1 MSNLRIIFT
10 MCLATVAAC
19 LLVFL
24 IAGPRGRVTRRPPI
38 ELFPDMNRQPKLRPQ
53 NVSEFFADGRTSR
66 RPVPG
71 AIALDDHYQDSPEN
85 TGKVTGTTNFVETLP
100 VPVTAALLERGH
112 QRFNIN
118 CSPCHGQQADG
129 NGVIKKLNVGLST
142 IANLQDKRILEMAD
156 GEIFNTITYGK
167 NTMMPYGINVPIE
180 DRWAIIA
187 YLRAL
192 QLSRLGT
199 VDDVPE
205 QYRAAFRK

>member
-1 MSNLRIIFT
+1 MRNLRLIFY
-10 MCLATVAAC
+10 MCLTMAALC

-24 IAGPRGRVTRRPPI
+24 IAGPRGRLSRRPPL
-38 ELFPDMNRQPKLRPQ
+38 EFFPDMNRQPKLRPQ
-53 NVSEFFADGRTSR
+53 NVSDFFADGRTSR
-66 RPVPG
+66 LPVPG
-71 AIALDDHYQDSPEN
+71 TIAQEDRYQDTPEN
-85 TGKVTGTTNFVETLP
+85 TGKVPGTTNFVETIP
-100 VPVTAALLERGH
+100 VPVTAKLMERGH

-129 NGVIKKLNVGLST
+129 NGVLKKLGLPT
-142 IANLQDKRILEMAD
+142 IANLQDKRIIEMPD

-167 NTMMPYGINVPIE
+167 NTMMPYGANVPIE
-180 DRWAIIA
+180 DRWAIIS

-205 QYRAAFRK
+205 QYRPAFQK

>member
-1 MSNLRIIFT
+1 MRNLRIIFV
-10 MCLATVAAC
+10 MCLGMAACC

-24 IAGPRGRVTRRPPI
+24 IAGPRGRLSRRPPI

-53 NVSEFFADGRTSR
+53 TPDAFFADGRSSR
-66 RPVPG
+66 LPIPG
-71 AIALDDHYQDSPEN
+71 TIAQDDRYQDTPEN
-85 TGKVTGTTNFVETLP
+85 TGKVPGTTNFIEVIP
-100 VPVTAALLERGH
+100 VPVTAKLLERGH

-129 NGVIKKLNVGLST
+129 NGVLKKLGLPT
-142 IANLQDKRILEMAD
+142 IANLQDKRIIEMAD

-167 NTMMPYGINVPIE
+167 NTMMPYGANVPIE
-180 DRWAIIA
+180 DRWAIIS

-205 QYRAAFRK
+205 QFRPPSRNRP